1 MELYDLIVIGGGPG
15 GYLAAERA
23 AHAGLKTL
31 LFEKKSLGGVC
42 LNEGCIPSKALLNSA
57 KTYLHAKHAS
67 KYGVNTENVTVDQA
81 KVIARKRKV
90 VKTLVSGV
98 GAKMRQHKVVVVK
111 EEATIDGKCTDGFK
125 IKSAS
130 GTYTGKKLIIATGSS
145 AAVPPIP
152 GVKENLGDFVCTNRE
167 VLELTQIPEQ
177 FTVIGGGVIGLEMAA
192 YYAAVGSKVTVVEML
207 DHIAGPTDR
216 EISTRLQKELEAMGI
231 TFLLGHACEKVEPG
245 KVYVKA
251 PDGAQKVIEASK
263 VLLSIGRRANY
274 MNIGLETIGVKTDRP
289 GIVTDAMCRTNV
301 PDVYAIG
308 DVNGHHMLAHTA
320 YREAEV
326 AVNTILGKKDYMR
339 YHANP
344 SVIYTMPEV
353 ASVGLTEQECK
364 ERGREVEIKKLSMM
378 YSGRFVAENEGTD
391 GLCKIIVDKKTRL
404 ILGIHLIGAYAG
416 EMIWGGAQMLE
427 TQLRVNDA
435 RQIIFPHPTVS
446 EIVREVLWEF
456 SDKY

>member
-31 LFEKKSLGGVC
+31 LFEKKSLSGVC

-67 KYGVNTENVTVDQA
+67 MYGVNTENVTVDQA
-81 KVIARKRKV
+81 KVIERKRKV

-111 EEATIDGKCTDGFK
+111 EEATIDGKCADGFK

-251 PDGAQKVIEASK
+251 PDGTQKVIEANK

-364 ERGREVEIKKLSMM
+364 EKGREVEIKKLSMM
-378 YSGRFVAENEGTD
+378 YSGRFVAENEGAD

-456 SDKY
+456 SDK

>member
-1 MELYDLIVIGGGPG
+1 M
-15 GYLAAERA
+15 
-23 AHAGLKTL
+23 
-31 LFEKKSLGGVC
+31 
-42 LNEGCIPSKALLNSA
+42 
-57 KTYLHAKHAS
+57 
-67 KYGVNTENVTVDQA
+67 
-81 KVIARKRKV
+81 
-90 VKTLVSGV
+90 
-98 GAKMRQHKVVVVK
+98 
-111 EEATIDGKCTDGFK
+111 
-125 IKSAS
+125 
-130 GTYTGKKLIIATGSS
+130 
-145 AAVPPIP
+145 
-152 GVKENLGDFVCTNRE
+152 
-167 VLELTQIPEQ
+167 
-177 FTVIGGGVIGLEMAA
+177 
-192 YYAAVGSKVTVVEML
+192 
-207 DHIAGPTDR
+207 
-216 EISTRLQKELEAMGI
+216 
-231 TFLLGHACEKVEPG
+231 
-245 KVYVKA
+245 YVKA
-251 PDGAQKVIEASK
+251 PDGTQKVIEANK

-326 AVNTILGKKDYMR
+326 AVNTIPGKKDYMR

-364 ERGREVEIKKLSMM
+364 EKGREVEIKKLSMM
-378 YSGRFVAENEGTD
+378 YSGRFVAENEGAD

-404 ILGIHLIGAYAG
+404 ILGVHLIGAYAG

-456 SDKY
+456 SDK

>member
-1 MELYDLIVIGGGPG
+1 METLYDLIVIGGGPG

-23 AHAGLKTL
+23 GHAGLKTL
-31 LFEKKSLGGVC
+31 LFEKNNLGGVC
-42 LNEGCIPSKALLNSA
+42 LNEGCVPSKALLNSA
-57 KTYLHAKHAS
+57 KTYVHAKHANL
-67 KYGVNTENVTVDQA
+67 YGVSVGDVSVDQE

-90 VKTLVSGV
+90 IKTLVSGV
-98 GAKMRQHKVVVVK
+98 GAKMKANHVTVIK
-111 EEATIDGKCTDGFK
+111 EEATIDGKNGDGFVV
-125 IKSAS
+125 KSAS
-130 GTYTGKKLIIATGSS
+130 GVYTAKNLIIATGSS

-152 GVKENLGDFVCTNRE
+152 GVKENLGDFVLTNRE
-167 VLELTQIPEQ
+167 VLEQTVIPGN

-216 EISTRLQKELEAMGI
+216 EIGLRLQKEMEAMGV

-245 KVYVKA
+245 KVFVKA
-251 PDGAQKVIEASK
+251 PDGTQRVIEADK

-274 MNIGLETIGVKTDRP
+274 MNIGLESIAVETERP
-289 GIVTDAMCRTNV
+289 GIVTDKQCRTNV
-301 PDVYAIG
+301 PGVYDVG

-339 YHANP
+339 YNANP

-353 ASVGLTEQECK
+353 AAVGKTEEDCK
-364 ERGREVEIKKLSMM
+364 AEGIEYEVKKLSMM
-378 YSGRFVAENEGTD
+378 YSGRFVAENEGAD
-391 GLCKIIVDKKTRL
+391 GLCKIIVDSKTRL
-404 ILGIHLIGAYAG
+404 ILGVHLIGAYAG
-416 EMIWGGAQMLE
+416 EMIWGAAQMLE

-435 RQIIFPHPTVS
+435 RQLIFPHPTVS
-446 EIVREVLWEF
+446 EIIREVLWEF
-456 SDKY
+456 KD

>member
-67 KYGVNTENVTVDQA
+67 MYGVNTENVTVDQA
-81 KVIARKRKV
+81 KVIERKRKV

-98 GAKMRQHKVVVVK
+98 GAKMRQHKVAVVK
-111 EEATIDGKCTDGFK
+111 EEATIDGKCADGFK

-251 PDGAQKVIEASK
+251 PDGTQKVIEANK

-364 ERGREVEIKKLSMM
+364 EKGREVEIKKLSMR
-378 YSGRFVAENEGTD
+378 YSGRFVAENEGAD

-456 SDKY
+456 SDK

>member
-31 LFEKKSLGGVC
+31 LFEKNSLGGVC

-67 KYGVNTENVTVDQA
+67 MYGVNTENVTVDQA
-81 KVIARKRKV
+81 KVIERKRKV

-111 EEATIDGKCTDGFK
+111 EEATIDGKCADGFK

-251 PDGAQKVIEASK
+251 PDGTQKVIEANK

-364 ERGREVEIKKLSMM
+364 EKGREVESKSCL
-378 YSGRFVAENEGTD
+378 
-391 GLCKIIVDKKTRL
+391 
-404 ILGIHLIGAYAG
+404 
-416 EMIWGGAQMLE
+416 
-427 TQLRVNDA
+427 
-435 RQIIFPHPTVS
+435 
-446 EIVREVLWEF
+446 
-456 SDKY
+456 

>member
-67 KYGVNTENVTVDQA
+67 MYGVNTENVTVDQA
-81 KVIARKRKV
+81 KVIERKRKV

-111 EEATIDGKCTDGFK
+111 EEATIDGKCADGFK

-152 GVKENLGDFVCTNRE
+152 GVKENLGNFVCTNRE

-251 PDGAQKVIEASK
+251 PDGAQKVIEANK

-364 ERGREVEIKKLSMM
+364 EKGREVEIKKLSMM
-378 YSGRFVAENEGTD
+378 YSGRFVAENEGAD

-456 SDKY
+456 SDK

>member
-31 LFEKKSLGGVC
+31 LFEKNSLGGVC

-67 KYGVNTENVTVDQA
+67 MYGVNTENVTVDQA
-81 KVIARKRKV
+81 KVIERKRKV

-111 EEATIDGKCTDGFK
+111 EEATIDGKCADGFK

-251 PDGAQKVIEASK
+251 PDGTQKVIEANK

-364 ERGREVEIKKLSMM
+364 EKGREVEIKKLSMM
-378 YSGRFVAENEGTD
+378 YSGRFVAENEGAD

-404 ILGIHLIGAYAG
+404 ILGVHLIGAYAG

-427 TQLRVNDA
+427 TQFRVTDG

-446 EIVREVLWEF
+446 EIIREVLWEF
-456 SDKY
+456 PDK

>member
-31 LFEKKSLGGVC
+31 LFEKNSLGGVC

-67 KYGVNTENVTVDQA
+67 MYGVNTENVTVDQA
-81 KVIARKRKV
+81 KVIERKRKV

-111 EEATIDGKCTDGFK
+111 EEATIDGKCADGFK

-251 PDGAQKVIEASK
+251 PDGAQKVIEANK

-364 ERGREVEIKKLSMM
+364 EKGREVEIKKLSMM
-378 YSGRFVAENEGTD
+378 YSGRFVAENEGAD

-446 EIVREVLWEF
+446 EIIREVLWEF
-456 SDKY
+456 PDK

>member
-31 LFEKKSLGGVC
+31 LFEKNSLGGVC

-67 KYGVNTENVTVDQA
+67 MYGVNTENVTVDQA
-81 KVIARKRKV
+81 KVIERKRKV

-111 EEATIDGKCTDGFK
+111 EEATIDGKCADGFK

-251 PDGAQKVIEASK
+251 PDGTQKVIEANK

-353 ASVGLTEQECK
+353 ASVGKTEEDCK
-364 ERGREVEIKKLSMM
+364 AQGVEYELKKLSMM
-378 YSGRFVAENEGTD
+378 YSGRFVAENEGAD

-404 ILGIHLIGAYAG
+404 ILGVHLIGAYAG

-446 EIVREVLWEF
+446 EIIREVLWEF
-456 SDKY
+456 PDK

>member
-67 KYGVNTENVTVDQA
+67 MYGVNTENVTVDQA
-81 KVIARKRKV
+81 KVIERKRKV

-231 TFLLGHACEKVEPG
+231 TFLLGHACEKVAPG

-251 PDGAQKVIEASK
+251 PDGTQKVIEANK

-364 ERGREVEIKKLSMM
+364 EKGREVEIKKLSMM
-378 YSGRFVAENEGTD
+378 YSGRFVAENEGAD

-446 EIVREVLWEF
+446 EIIREVLWEF
-456 SDKY
+456 SDK

>member
-1 MELYDLIVIGGGPG
+1 MELFDVIVIGGGPG

-31 LFEKKSLGGVC
+31 LFEKNSLGGVC

-67 KYGVNTENVTVDQA
+67 LYGVNTENVTVDQE
-81 KVIARKRKV
+81 KVIQRKRKV

-98 GAKMRQHKVVVVK
+98 GAKMRQHKVTVVK
-111 EEATIDGKCTDGFK
+111 EEAVIAGKSGDGFQV
-125 IKSAS
+125 KSAS
-130 GTYTGKKLIIATGSS
+130 GEYVGKKLIIATGSS

-167 VLELTQIPEQ
+167 VLELTQIPGK

-192 YYAAVGSKVTVVEML
+192 YYAAVGSQVTVVEML

-231 TFLLGHACEKVEPG
+231 TFLLGHACEKVESG

-251 PDGAQKVIEASK
+251 PDGAQKVIEADK

-353 ASVGLTEQECK
+353 ASVGKTEEECK
-364 ERGREVEIKKLSMM
+364 EKNISYEVKKLSMM
-378 YSGRFVAENEGTD
+378 YSGRFVAENEGAD
-391 GLCKIIVDKKTRL
+391 GLCKIIVDKQKRT

-427 TQLRVNDA
+427 TQFRVTDG

-446 EIVREVLWEF
+446 EIIREVLWEF
-456 SDKY
+456 PDQ

>member
-31 LFEKKSLGGVC
+31 LFEKNSLGGVC

-67 KYGVNTENVTVDQA
+67 MYGVNTENVTVDQA

-98 GAKMRQHKVVVVK
+98 DAKMRQHKVVVIK
-111 EEATIDGKCTDGFK
+111 EEATIDGKCADGFK

-152 GVKENLGDFVCTNRE
+152 GVKENLGNFVCTNRE
-167 VLELTQIPEQ
+167 VLELTQIPEK

-251 PDGAQKVIEASK
+251 PDGTQKVIEANK

-364 ERGREVEIKKLSMM
+364 EKGREVEIKKLSMM
-378 YSGRFVAENEGTD
+378 YSGRFVAENEGAD

-427 TQLRVNDA
+427 TQFRVTDG

-446 EIVREVLWEF
+446 EIIREVLWEF
-456 SDKY
+456 PDK

>member
-67 KYGVNTENVTVDQA
+67 MYGVNTENVTVDQA
-81 KVIARKRKV
+81 KVIERKRKV

-111 EEATIDGKCTDGFK
+111 EEATIDGKCADGFK

-167 VLELTQIPEQ
+167 VLELTQIPEK

-251 PDGAQKVIEASK
+251 PDGTQKVIEANK

-364 ERGREVEIKKLSMM
+364 EKGREVEIKKLSMM
-378 YSGRFVAENEGTD
+378 YSGRFVAENEGAD

-456 SDKY
+456 SDK

>member
-31 LFEKKSLGGVC
+31 LFEKNSLGGVC

-67 KYGVNTENVTVDQA
+67 MYGVNTENVTVDQA

-111 EEATIDGKCTDGFK
+111 EEATIDGKCADGFK

-167 VLELTQIPEQ
+167 VLELTQIPEK

-251 PDGAQKVIEASK
+251 PDGTQKVIEANK

-353 ASVGLTEQECK
+353 ASVGMTEQECK
-364 ERGREVEIKKLSMM
+364 EKGREVEIKKLSMM
-378 YSGRFVAENEGTD
+378 YSGRFVAENEGAD

-456 SDKY
+456 SDK

>member
-31 LFEKKSLGGVC
+31 LFEKNSLGGVC

-67 KYGVNTENVTVDQA
+67 MYGVNTENVTVDQA
-81 KVIARKRKV
+81 KVIERKRKV

-111 EEATIDGKCTDGFK
+111 EEATIGGKCADGFK
-125 IKSAS
+125 IQSAS

-152 GVKENLGDFVCTNRE
+152 GVKENLGNFVCTNRE
-167 VLELTQIPEQ
+167 VLELTQIPEK

-207 DHIAGPTDR
+207 DHIAGSTDR

-251 PDGAQKVIEASK
+251 PDGAQKIIEANK

-364 ERGREVEIKKLSMM
+364 EKGREVEIKKLSMM
-378 YSGRFVAENEGTD
+378 YSGRFVAENEGAD

-446 EIVREVLWEF
+446 EIIREVLWEF
-456 SDKY
+456 SDK

>member
-15 GYLAAERA
+15 GYLATERA

-31 LFEKKSLGGVC
+31 LFEKNSLGGVC

-67 KYGVNTENVTVDQA
+67 MYGVNTENVTVDQA

-111 EEATIDGKCTDGFK
+111 EEATIDGKCADGFK

-251 PDGAQKVIEASK
+251 PDGAQKVIEANK

-353 ASVGLTEQECK
+353 ASVGKTEEDCK
-364 ERGREVEIKKLSMM
+364 AQGVEYELKKLSMM
-378 YSGRFVAENEGTD
+378 YSGRFVAENEGAD

-404 ILGIHLIGAYAG
+404 ILGVHLIGAYAG

-427 TQLRVNDA
+427 TQFRVADG

-446 EIVREVLWEF
+446 EIIREVLWEF
-456 SDKY
+456 PDK

>member
-31 LFEKKSLGGVC
+31 LFEKNSLGGVC

-67 KYGVNTENVTVDQA
+67 MYGVNTENVTVDQA
-81 KVIARKRKV
+81 KVIERKRKV

-111 EEATIDGKCTDGFK
+111 EEATIDGKCADGFK

-152 GVKENLGDFVCTNRE
+152 GVKENLGNFVCTNRE
-167 VLELTQIPEQ
+167 VLELTQIPEK

-251 PDGAQKVIEASK
+251 PDGAQKVIEANK

-364 ERGREVEIKKLSMM
+364 EKGREVEIKKLSMM
-378 YSGRFVAENEGTD
+378 YSGRFVAENEGAD

-456 SDKY
+456 SDK

>member
-31 LFEKKSLGGVC
+31 LFEKNSLGGVC

-67 KYGVNTENVTVDQA
+67 MYGVNTENVTVDQA
-81 KVIARKRKV
+81 KVIERKRKV

-111 EEATIDGKCTDGFK
+111 EEATIDGKCADGFK

-251 PDGAQKVIEASK
+251 PDGTQKVIEANK

-353 ASVGLTEQECK
+353 ASVGKTEEDCK
-364 ERGREVEIKKLSMM
+364 AQGVEYEVKKLSMM
-378 YSGRFVAENEGTD
+378 YSGRFVAENEGAD

-456 SDKY
+456 PDK

>member
-23 AHAGLKTL
+23 THAGLKTL
-31 LFEKKSLGGVC
+31 LFEKNSLGGVC

-67 KYGVNTENVTVDQA
+67 MYGVNTENVTVDQA
-81 KVIARKRKV
+81 KVIERKRKV

-111 EEATIDGKCTDGFK
+111 EEATIDGKCADGFK

-152 GVKENLGDFVCTNRE
+152 GVKENLGNFVCTNRE
-167 VLELTQIPEQ
+167 VLELTQIPEK

-231 TFLLGHACEKVEPG
+231 TFLLGHACKKVEPG

-251 PDGAQKVIEASK
+251 PDGTQKVIEANK

-274 MNIGLETIGVKTDRP
+274 MNIGLETIGVKADRP

-353 ASVGLTEQECK
+353 ASVGKTEEDCK
-364 ERGREVEIKKLSMM
+364 AQGVEYELKKLSMM
-378 YSGRFVAENEGTD
+378 YSGRFVAENEGAD

-404 ILGIHLIGAYAG
+404 ILGVHLIGAYAG

-427 TQLRVNDA
+427 TQFRVTDG

-446 EIVREVLWEF
+446 EIIREVLWEF
-456 SDKY
+456 PDK

>member
-31 LFEKKSLGGVC
+31 LFEKNSLGGVC

-67 KYGVNTENVTVDQA
+67 MYGVNTENVTVDQA
-81 KVIARKRKV
+81 KVIERKRKV

-111 EEATIDGKCTDGFK
+111 EEATIDGKCADGFK

-167 VLELTQIPEQ
+167 VLELTQIPEK

-231 TFLLGHACEKVEPG
+231 TFLLGHTCEKVEPG

-251 PDGAQKVIEASK
+251 PDGAQKVIEANK

-364 ERGREVEIKKLSMM
+364 EKDREVEIKKLSMM
-378 YSGRFVAENEGTD
+378 YSGRFVAENEGAD

-404 ILGIHLIGAYAG
+404 ILGVHLIGAYAG

-427 TQLRVNDA
+427 TQFRVTDG

-446 EIVREVLWEF
+446 EIIREVLWEF
-456 SDKY
+456 PDK

>member
-31 LFEKKSLGGVC
+31 LFEKNSLGGVC

-67 KYGVNTENVTVDQA
+67 MYGVNTENVAVDQA
-81 KVIARKRKV
+81 KVIERKRKV

-98 GAKMRQHKVVVVK
+98 GAKMRQHKVTVVK
-111 EEATIDGKCTDGFK
+111 EEATIDGKCADGFK
-125 IKSAS
+125 VKSAS
-130 GTYTGKKLIIATGSS
+130 GIYTGKKLIIATGSS

-152 GVKENLGDFVCTNRE
+152 GVKDNLGDFVCTNRE
-167 VLELTQIPEQ
+167 VLELTQIPEK

-231 TFLLGHACEKVEPG
+231 TFLLGHACEKVELG

-251 PDGAQKVIEASK
+251 PDGTQKVIEANK

-274 MNIGLETIGVKTDRP
+274 MNIGLETIGVKADRP

-353 ASVGLTEQECK
+353 ASVGKTEEDCK
-364 ERGREVEIKKLSMM
+364 AQGVEYEVKKLSMM
-378 YSGRFVAENEGTD
+378 YSGRFVAENEGAD
-391 GLCKIIVDKKTRL
+391 GLCKIVVDKKTRL
-404 ILGIHLIGAYAG
+404 ILGVHLIGAYAG

-427 TQLRVNDA
+427 TQFRVTDG

-446 EIVREVLWEF
+446 EIIREVLWEF
-456 SDKY
+456 PDK

>member
-67 KYGVNTENVTVDQA
+67 MYGVNTENVTVDQA
-81 KVIARKRKV
+81 KVIERKRKV

-111 EEATIDGKCTDGFK
+111 EEATIDGKCADGFK

-251 PDGAQKVIEASK
+251 PDGTQKVIEANK

-353 ASVGLTEQECK
+353 ASVGKTEEDCK
-364 ERGREVEIKKLSMM
+364 AQGVEYELKKLSMM
-378 YSGRFVAENEGTD
+378 YSGRFVAENEGAD

-404 ILGIHLIGAYAG
+404 ILGVHLIGAYAG

-427 TQLRVNDA
+427 TQFRVTDG

-446 EIVREVLWEF
+446 EIIREVLWEF
-456 SDKY
+456 PDK

>member
-31 LFEKKSLGGVC
+31 LFEKNSLGGVC

-67 KYGVNTENVTVDQA
+67 MYGVNTENVTVDQA
-81 KVIARKRKV
+81 KVIERKRKV

-98 GAKMRQHKVVVVK
+98 GAKMRQHKVIVVK
-111 EEATIDGKCTDGFK
+111 EEATIDGKCADGFK
-125 IKSAS
+125 IQSAS

-145 AAVPPIP
+145 AALPPIP

-167 VLELTQIPEQ
+167 VLELTQIPEK

-207 DHIAGPTDR
+207 DHIAGSTDR

-251 PDGAQKVIEASK
+251 PDGAQKVIEANK

-353 ASVGLTEQECK
+353 ASVGLTEQECREK
-364 ERGREVEIKKLSMM
+364 GREVEIKKLSMM
-378 YSGRFVAENEGTD
+378 YSGRFVAENEGAD

-446 EIVREVLWEF
+446 EIIREVLWEF
-456 SDKY
+456 SDK

>member
-67 KYGVNTENVTVDQA
+67 MYGVNTENVTVDQA

-98 GAKMRQHKVVVVK
+98 GAKMRQHKVIVVK
-111 EEATIDGKCTDGFK
+111 EEATIDGKCADGFK

-152 GVKENLGDFVCTNRE
+152 GVKENLGNFVCTNRE
-167 VLELTQIPEQ
+167 VLELTQIPEK

-251 PDGAQKVIEASK
+251 PDGAQKVIEANK

-364 ERGREVEIKKLSMM
+364 EKGREVEIKKLSMM
-378 YSGRFVAENEGTD
+378 YSGRFVAENEGAD

-456 SDKY
+456 SDK

>member
-67 KYGVNTENVTVDQA
+67 MYGVNTENVTVDQA
-81 KVIARKRKV
+81 KVIARKHKV

-111 EEATIDGKCTDGFK
+111 EEATIDGKCADGFK

-152 GVKENLGDFVCTNRE
+152 GVKENLGNFVCTNRE
-167 VLELTQIPEQ
+167 VLELTQIPEK

-251 PDGAQKVIEASK
+251 PDGTQKVIEANK

-364 ERGREVEIKKLSMM
+364 EKGREVEIKKLSMR
-378 YSGRFVAENEGTD
+378 YSGRFVAENEGAD

-456 SDKY
+456 SDK

>member
-31 LFEKKSLGGVC
+31 LFEKNSLGGVC

-67 KYGVNTENVTVDQA
+67 MYGVNTKNVTIDQA
-81 KVIARKRKV
+81 KVIERKRKV

-111 EEATIDGKCTDGFK
+111 EEATIDGKCADGFK

-145 AAVPPIP
+145 ATVPPIP
-152 GVKENLGDFVCTNRE
+152 GVKENLGNFVCTNRE
-167 VLELTQIPEQ
+167 VLELTQIPVK

-231 TFLLGHACEKVEPG
+231 TFLLGHACEKVELG

-251 PDGAQKVIEASK
+251 PDGTQKVIEANK

-274 MNIGLETIGVKTDRP
+274 MNIGLETIGVKADRP

-364 ERGREVEIKKLSMM
+364 EKGREVEIKKLSMM
-378 YSGRFVAENEGTD
+378 YSGRFVAENEGAD

-456 SDKY
+456 SDK

>member
-1 MELYDLIVIGGGPG
+1 MELYDLIVNGGGPG

-67 KYGVNTENVTVDQA
+67 MYGVNTENVTVDQA
-81 KVIARKRKV
+81 KVIDRKRKV

-111 EEATIDGKCTDGFK
+111 EEATIDGKCADGFK

-152 GVKENLGDFVCTNRE
+152 GVKENLGNFVCTNRE
-167 VLELTQIPEQ
+167 VLELTQIPEK

-251 PDGAQKVIEASK
+251 PDGAQKVIEANK

-320 YREAEV
+320 YLEAEV

-364 ERGREVEIKKLSMM
+364 EKGREVEIKKLSMM
-378 YSGRFVAENEGTD
+378 YSGRFVAENEGAD

-456 SDKY
+456 SDK

>member
-67 KYGVNTENVTVDQA
+67 MYGVNTENVTVDQA
-81 KVIARKRKV
+81 KVIERKRKA

-111 EEATIDGKCTDGFK
+111 EEATIDGKCADGFK

-251 PDGAQKVIEASK
+251 PDGTQKVIEANK

-289 GIVTDAMCRTNV
+289 GIVTDAMCQTNV

-364 ERGREVEIKKLSMM
+364 EKGREVEIKKLSMM
-378 YSGRFVAENEGTD
+378 YSGRFVAENEGAD

-404 ILGIHLIGAYAG
+404 ILGVHLIGAYAG

-427 TQLRVNDA
+427 TQFRVNDA

-446 EIVREVLWEF
+446 EIIREVLWEF
-456 SDKY
+456 PDK

>member
-1 MELYDLIVIGGGPG
+1 MVYDLIVIGGGPG

-23 AHAGLKTL
+23 GHAGLKTL
-31 LFEKKSLGGVC
+31 LFEKNSLGGVC

-67 KYGVNTENVTVDQA
+67 LYGVSASNVTIDQQ
-81 KVIARKRKV
+81 KVVERKRRV
-90 VKTLVSGV
+90 IKTLVSGV
-98 GAKMRQHKVVVVK
+98 GAKMKQHKVTVVK
-111 EEATIDGKCTDGFK
+111 EEATIDGKTAEGFK
-125 IKSAS
+125 VKSAS
-130 GTYTGKKLIIATGSS
+130 GEYIAKKLIIATGSS

-152 GVKENLGDFVCTNRE
+152 GVKENLGDFVLTNRE
-167 VLELTQIPEQ
+167 VLELTQIPEK

-192 YYAAVGSKVTVVEML
+192 YYAAVGSQVTVVEML

-231 TFLLGHACEKVEPG
+231 KFLLGHACEKIEKGTVF
-245 KVYVKA
+245 VKDPA
-251 PDGAQKVIEASK
+251 GNSIQIPADK

-274 MNIGLETIGVKTDRP
+274 MNIGLESIGVETERP
-289 GIVTDAMCRTNV
+289 GIVTDSLCRTNV
-301 PDVYAIG
+301 EGVYAIG

-353 ASVGLTEQECK
+353 AAVGRTEEECK
-364 ERGREVEIKKLSMM
+364 AQGIEYEVKKLSMM
-378 YSGRFVAENEGTD
+378 YSGRFVAENEGAD

-427 TQLRVNDA
+427 TQLRVTDA

-446 EIVREVLWEF
+446 EIMREVLWEF
-456 SDKY
+456 KD

>member
-31 LFEKKSLGGVC
+31 LFEKNSLGGVC

-67 KYGVNTENVTVDQA
+67 MYGVNTENVAVDQA
-81 KVIARKRKV
+81 KVIERKRKV

-111 EEATIDGKCTDGFK
+111 EEATIDGKCADGFK

-251 PDGAQKVIEASK
+251 PDGAQKVIEANK

-364 ERGREVEIKKLSMM
+364 EKGREVEIKKLSMM
-378 YSGRFVAENEGTD
+378 YSGRFVAENEGAD

-456 SDKY
+456 SDK

>member
-31 LFEKKSLGGVC
+31 LFEKNSLGGVC

-67 KYGVNTENVTVDQA
+67 MYGVNTENVTVDQA
-81 KVIARKRKV
+81 KVIACKRKV

-111 EEATIDGKCTDGFK
+111 EEATIDGKCADGFK

-216 EISTRLQKELEAMGI
+216 EISTWLQKELEAMGI

-251 PDGAQKVIEASK
+251 PDGAQKVIEANK

-364 ERGREVEIKKLSMM
+364 EKGRVVEIKKLSMM
-378 YSGRFVAENEGTD
+378 YSGRFVAENEGAD

-456 SDKY
+456 SDK

>member
-31 LFEKKSLGGVC
+31 LFEKNSLGGVC

-67 KYGVNTENVTVDQA
+67 MYGVNTENVTVDQA
-81 KVIARKRKV
+81 KVIERKRKV

-111 EEATIDGKCTDGFK
+111 EEATIDGKCADGFK

-167 VLELTQIPEQ
+167 VLELTQIPAQ

-251 PDGAQKVIEASK
+251 PDGTQKVIEANK

-364 ERGREVEIKKLSMM
+364 EKGREVEIKKLSMM
-378 YSGRFVAENEGTD
+378 YSGRFVAENEGAD

-435 RQIIFPHPTVS
+435 RQIIVPHPTVS

-456 SDKY
+456 PDK

>member
-67 KYGVNTENVTVDQA
+67 MYGVNTENVTVDQA
-81 KVIARKRKV
+81 KVIERKRKV

-111 EEATIDGKCTDGFK
+111 EEATIDGKCADGFK

-251 PDGAQKVIEASK
+251 PDGAQKVIEANK

-364 ERGREVEIKKLSMM
+364 EKGREVEIKKLSMM
-378 YSGRFVAENEGTD
+378 YSGRFVAENEGAD

-456 SDKY
+456 PDK

>member
-31 LFEKKSLGGVC
+31 LFEKNSLGGVC

-67 KYGVNTENVTVDQA
+67 MYGVNTENVTVDQA
-81 KVIARKRKV
+81 KVIERKRKV

-111 EEATIDGKCTDGFK
+111 EEATIDGKCADGFK

-152 GVKENLGDFVCTNRE
+152 GVKENLGNFVCTNRE
-167 VLELTQIPEQ
+167 VLELTQIPEK

-251 PDGAQKVIEASK
+251 PDGTQKVIVANK

-364 ERGREVEIKKLSMM
+364 EKGREVEIKKLSMM
-378 YSGRFVAENEGTD
+378 YSGRFVAENEGAD

-456 SDKY
+456 SDK